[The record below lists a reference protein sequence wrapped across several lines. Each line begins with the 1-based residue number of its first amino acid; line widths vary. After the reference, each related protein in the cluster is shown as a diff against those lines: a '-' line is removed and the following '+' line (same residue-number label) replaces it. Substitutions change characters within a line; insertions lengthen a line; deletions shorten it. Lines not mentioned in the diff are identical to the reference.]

1 MLFRRAL
8 PLRRVPWSGVLLYID
23 TFILKK
29 QEKQEE
35 KQEKKLLGYSIPA
48 AVRFE
53 ACFDGLVIEHYYKTS

>member
-1 MLFRRAL
+1 M
-8 PLRRVPWSGVLLYID
+8 PWSGVLLYID

-35 KQEKKLLGYSIPA
+35 KQEKKMLGYSIPA